1 MSELKYISKNQL
13 KQVAR
18 LREKKQRDIEAR
30 FIVEGL
36 KNIREL
42 FNSEF
47 QIIEV
52 FLTEKILNNHPEL
65 MEVVDKSNSINY
77 KLILEKDLK
86 ILSETVTPQG
96 IFAIV
101 DKFDWSE
108 KFTENIFN
116 RLIYLDQISD
126 PGNLAAVIR
135 NAAWFGFDGILL
147 SPESVEIYSPKVIRG
162 SAGAVFH
169 MPAWE
174 EFNIEKKFEDFSSY
188 IWIGADPKAKADL
201 KQLALMDKVVLC
213 LGNESW
219 GLSESVYK
227 RLNRTVRIPSKNVRI
242 ESLNLAV
249 ASAIIMYEL
258 TRDEAK

>member
-1 MSELKYISKNQL
+1 MNELKYISKNRL

-18 LREKKQRDIEAR
+18 LRDKKQRDIEAR

-42 FNSEF
+42 FNSDY
-47 QIIEV
+47 QINEV
-52 FLTEKILNNHPEL
+52 FLTEKILNNYPEL
-65 MEVVDKSNSINY
+65 LEIGDRNHKNNY
-77 KLILEKDLK
+77 SLILEKDLK
-86 ILSETVTPQG
+86 VLSETVTPQG

-108 KFTENIFN
+108 KFTENKFN
-116 RLIYLDQISD
+116 KLIYLDQVSD

-162 SAGAVFH
+162 SVGAVFH
-169 MPAWE
+169 MPVWE
-174 EFNIEKKFEDFSSY
+174 GFNIENSFENFSSY
-188 IWIGADPKAKADL
+188 IWIGADPKAKDDL
-201 KQLALMDKVVLC
+201 KQLALMEKVVLC

-219 GLSESVYK
+219 GLSERVYK
-227 RLNRTVRIPSKNVRI
+227 RLKKTVRIPSNNIRI

-249 ASAIIMYEL
+249 ASAVIMYEL